1 MDRAKANKTLEAGET
16 DQIIAEEFERLRES
30 QLFLRSPVLS
40 RLLQYLD
47 EHRLRGGRSA
57 PKAYGIATEA
67 LGRNADF
74 DPAVDS
80 YPRVMVGRLRNLLDR
95 YYAETPWVHRLRVP
109 QGSYEIV
116 VRVDGREVAVATAVV
131 SPDGSRLT
139 VDTVERDASGRSRK
153 TSAVYVR
160 R

>member
-40 RLLQYLD
+40 RLLQYLV

-57 PKAYGIATEA
+57 PKAYAIATEA

-116 VRVDGREVAVATAVV
+116 VQHRTAPPARSAAVTPGV
-131 SPDGSRLT
+131 G
-139 VDTVERDASGRSRK
+139 EDA
-153 TSAVYVR
+153 AAAE
-160 R
+160 

>member
-40 RLLQYLD
+40 RLLQYLV

-57 PKAYGIATEA
+57 PKAYAIATEA

-116 VRVDGREVAVATAVV
+116 VQPRPAPPA
-131 SPDGSRLT
+131 
-139 VDTVERDASGRSRK
+139 RSAAAR
-153 TSAVYVR
+153 TVR
-160 R
+160 RARRRAPPPRARAG

>member
-40 RLLQYLD
+40 RLLQYLV

-57 PKAYGIATEA
+57 PKAYAIATEA

-80 YPRVMVGRLRNLLDR
+80 YPCAICSTAIMPKRHGFIACASHRAATRSWCSTAPHRRHVALL
-95 YYAETPWVHRLRVP
+95 
-109 QGSYEIV
+109 
-116 VRVDGREVAVATAVV
+116 
-131 SPDGSRLT
+131 
-139 VDTVERDASGRSRK
+139 
-153 TSAVYVR
+153 
-160 R
+160 